1 MTLREVA
8 QYSKREI
15 RYTGSDNTYPSR
27 KIIVRRFPDYSGRLG
42 HMATPENV
50 EEAIEVLQQLGLKE
64 YEARCFVG
72 LSRLD
77 TGTAKKLSELT
88 EVPRTRVY
96 DAIRVLEAQG
106 LVEIQHSS
114 PQQFRAV
121 PLAEATETLRD
132 QYEDRVER
140 LHDALDT
147 VDVVE
152 EDDESPVQQIW
163 AITGRDAIE
172 NRTEQLVGK
181 ATNEVVLV
189 IGDESL
195 LTAELVETLN
205 EIDDGID
212 LVVGTLTEPLQDRV
226 RSAVP
231 NATTFVSGLE
241 WLHGENVD
249 EDETAIGRLLLV
261 DRSTILVSSIIPD
274 SKREQ
279 AIFGEGFGNGLVVI
293 ARRLM
298 AQGLIPDRDPE

>member
-1 MTLREVA
+1 M
-8 QYSKREI
+8 
-15 RYTGSDNTYPSR
+15 NTTDS
-27 KIIVRRFPDYSGRLG
+27 L
-42 HMATPENV
+42 

-72 LSRLD
+72 LSRLH
-77 TGTAKKLSELT
+77 TGTAKQLSEMT

-121 PLAEATETLRD
+121 PLDEATETLRD

-147 VDVVE
+147 VEIVDG
-152 EDDESPVQQIW
+152 DDETPVQQVW
-163 AITGRDAIE
+163 AMSGRDAIE
-172 NRTEQLVGK
+172 NRTNQLIEDASG
-181 ATNEVVLV
+181 EVVLV

-195 LTAELVETLN
+195 LTE
-205 EIDDGID
+205 D
-212 LVVGTLTEPLQDRV
+212 LVACLNDVGNGADLLIGALTESLQDQI

-231 NATTFVSGLE
+231 DAKTFISGLE
-241 WLHGENVD
+241 WLHGEDATEN
-249 EDETAIGRLLLV
+249 ETAIGRLLLV
-261 DRSTILVSSIIPD
+261 DRSTILVSSLMPGT
-274 SKREQ
+274 KEEQ

-298 AQGLIPDRDPE
+298 AQGLLTARDPRQ